1 MTNQLPYK
9 TLILCVAASF
19 AATLTVYAI
28 RAPNPIT
35 SRVPFAVL
43 VSVFPGALTWAVFRW
58 TRLSRSRWN
67 AVSLYVI
74 WFVVVM
80 VVQGWI
86 RTW

>member
-1 MTNQLPYK
+1 
-9 TLILCVAASF
+9 
-19 AATLTVYAI
+19 
-28 RAPNPIT
+28 
-35 SRVPFAVL
+35 
-43 VSVFPGALTWAVFRW
+43 VFPGALTWAVFRW